1 MVKSIYDSINH
12 PNQRVYNKT
21 NEQSLQNEARCLE
34 STFSPRNVEI
44 ASNYMSEMALSYTW
58 TIGLLRFLFFF
69 FGGMSDTIMAAY
81 IGVLGW
87 LGRMSFGTII
97 GCLSY
102 QISLLLIMYNGILC
116 TTHVAFFSCGL
127 RASYLWCDL
136 GSQLLI
142 WVVWRLSIWSAA
154 DILRRWI
161 VR

>member
-69 FGGMSDTIMAAY
+69 WRNERYYHGGIY
-81 IGVLGW
+81 W
-87 LGRMSFGTII
+87 SFGMARTDELWYYHRVSLVSDQSFADNVQWYIVHYTCCFLFLWFTCFLLMMWS
-97 GCLSY
+97 GLSALDLSSLEIVDL
-102 QISLLLIMYNGILC
+102 IS
-116 TTHVAFFSCGL
+116 
-127 RASYLWCDL
+127 
-136 GSQLLI
+136 
-142 WVVWRLSIWSAA
+142 
-154 DILRRWI
+154 RRHTP
-161 VR
+161 